1 MLSAADDIFRLRVK
15 SRLRLLLHVRIPT
28 KAQTDRRIRAAS
40 TIIDILTFMS
50 MINYMV
56 SCVEHEKNFV
66 ISEPSDFSAKVLR
79 YLFRSKTGKKKNCF
93 LRICFFFFFVFC
105 FFFYTVFKEVYTFS

>member
-1 MLSAADDIFRLRVK
+1 MLRMAQLSKCYQQQTTFSGKELN

-40 TIIDILTFMS
+40 TIIDILTLMS

-66 ISEPSDFSAKVLR
+66 ISGPSDFSAKVLR
-79 YLFRSKTGKKKNCF
+79 CLFRS
-93 LRICFFFFFVFC
+93 
-105 FFFYTVFKEVYTFS
+105 